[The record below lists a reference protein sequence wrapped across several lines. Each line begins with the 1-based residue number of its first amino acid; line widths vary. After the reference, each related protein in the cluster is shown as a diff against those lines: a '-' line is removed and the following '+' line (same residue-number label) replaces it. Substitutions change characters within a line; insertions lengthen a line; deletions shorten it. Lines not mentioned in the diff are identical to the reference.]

1 MMRLDRVMVV
11 LVALLGAVEVRAGGL
26 VHIVIGRIPAQVELA
41 TTNAELQHGL
51 MGRTSLAPD
60 GGMLF
65 VLPPQALRCV
75 WMKDTPLPLSA
86 AFLGA
91 NGTIRQI
98 VDMKPMT
105 LDFHCGPRTSR
116 FVLEMGYG
124 WFTRHGV
131 NIGMR
136 VGLEEVRSGVP

>member
-1 MMRLDRVMVV
+1 MRKRFVV
-11 LVALLGAVEVRAGGL
+11 VALLGALVGAPACAGGV
-26 VHIVIGRIPAQVELA
+26 VHILVGRVPAQVELA

-98 VDMKPMT
+98 VDMKPMA

-116 FVLEMGYG
+116 YVLEMDYG
-124 WFTRHGV
+124 WFTRHDV
-131 NIGMR
+131 NIGTR